1 MYFEDKMKQIEIAK
15 ELKKKVG
22 IPLDKKVILY
32 APTWR
37 DDEYYGNGAY
47 KFQLKLNLE
56 QMRKELGDEYV
67 IILRT
72 HYYIA
77 DVLDLTGLDGF
88 AFNLS
93 KYDDIT
99 EIYLMSDIL
108 ITDYSSVFFDFANLK
123 RPVLFYTY
131 DIEKYKNQLRG
142 FYIDMNTEV
151 PGPLL
156 YTSEEVVDAI
166 LNIDQINEE
175 YKERYEEF
183 YKRFC
188 CYDDGN
194 ASKHIAE
201 EVFK

>member
-1 MYFEDKMKQIEIAK
+1 MGTTRAVRVRMRVHRHSVHRLGPPSHPQRSATADAYRNGVAAGC
-15 ELKKKVG
+15 G
-22 IPLDKKVILY
+22 IV
-32 APTWR
+32 WHR
-37 DDEYYGNGAY
+37 GVE
-47 KFQLKLNLE
+47 
-56 QMRKELGDEYV
+56 
-67 IILRT
+67 
-72 HYYIA
+72 
-77 DVLDLTGLDGF
+77 
-88 AFNLS
+88 
-93 KYDDIT
+93 
-99 EIYLMSDIL
+99 
-108 ITDYSSVFFDFANLK
+108 SSW
-123 RPVLFYTY
+123 
-131 DIEKYKNQLRG
+131 LRG

-194 ASKHIAE
+194 ASKHIVE